1 MITGKGVGIALVAV
15 FVFILVNVT
24 RVGWLLL
31 FDSVLW
37 GLMLSYDRK
46 WCTERM
52 KEVAYPAG

>member
-37 GLMLSYDRK
+37 GLIRVMIESGVQR
-46 WCTERM
+46 E
-52 KEVAYPAG
+52 